1 MKKQQ
6 LEKLFL
12 QHQALIK
19 KAVAKQNVNI
29 RGITAEDVQQEVS
42 IKLLKLLQD
51 DRQIDNLSSYIYK
64 ITANV
69 VIDLARK
76 QQRHQQETTMPNSAD
91 EDSYRPELMSEQVQP
106 DRLLSNQELQHKILQ
121 AINALPESRRIA
133 VKMRL
138 QGYSVKEMCEMTGW
152 PFYKAE
158 NLSKRSMQALKE
170 QLKKMDID
178 YEID

>member
-1 MKKQQ
+1 MNKSQ
-6 LEKLFL
+6 LEQLFL
-12 QHQALIK
+12 QHQTLIK
-19 KAVAKQNVNI
+19 KAVAKQSVNI
-29 RGITAEDVQQEVS
+29 HGITAEDVQQEVS

-76 QQRHQQETTMPNSAD
+76 QQKHLQETAMPDSTD
-91 EDSYRPELMSEQVQP
+91 EENLQPELMSEQPLP
-106 DRLLSNQELQHKILQ
+106 DRLLSNQELQAQILQ
-121 AINALPESRRIA
+121 AIESLPESRRIA

-152 PFYKAE
+152 AFYKAE
-158 NLSKRSMQALKE
+158 NLSKRSMTALKE
-170 QLKKMDID
+170 QLKKLGID
-178 YEID
+178 YDFE